1 MRTFCFLFVLSVFN
15 VSRAQVTGPNAPEV
29 NITYIS
35 GTSPG
40 FSFDLSNP
48 TSSNNYAESYL
59 EFDATIDNAAQDH
72 FWRFQGYMIFQLVS
86 DTIDINETFD
96 PNYSQ
101 LAAVVDISDTVASV
115 NLILYSCVSAPLL
128 LENSGTMN
136 NFIVSTNVFTSS
148 PFIENETYCFRV
160 LAFATNPF
168 SHDTICGIPN
178 YAVIGHTTGNGM
190 SVPANCVIA
199 SEYAGLSEQDFG
211 SISISPNPTIGS
223 VLIEAESNTSSPYTV
238 FILNELGQVVLERT
252 FTEKTIEVDL
262 PYSGVFMLR
271 IESDGNYSQRKV
283 IRL

>member
-1 MRTFCFLFVLSVFN
+1 
-15 VSRAQVTGPNAPEV
+15 
-29 NITYIS
+29 
-35 GTSPG
+35 
-40 FSFDLSNP
+40 
-48 TSSNNYAESYL
+48 
-59 EFDATIDNAAQDH
+59 
-72 FWRFQGYMIFQLVS
+72 MIFQLVN
-86 DTIDINETFD
+86 DTIHINETFD

-101 LAAVVDISDTVASV
+101 LAAVVDISDTITSI
-115 NLILYSCVSAPLL
+115 NLILNGCVSAPLL

-168 SHDTICGIPN
+168 SHDTICGISN

-199 SEYAGLSEQDFG
+199 SESAGLSEQDSG
-211 SISISPNPTIGS
+211 SIAISPNPTMGS
-223 VLIEAESNTSSPYTV
+223 LILEAESNTSSPYTV

-262 PYSGVFMLR
+262 PYSGVFILR